1 MRSGDNQNLSY
12 ANYMSNAF
20 IKCGQNNKSEA
31 KDKKKTYRKKLSILN
46 QINFLHKFKSK
57 KISVVMHNIDAGVC

>member
-20 IKCGQNNKSEA
+20 IKCGQINKSEA
-31 KDKKKTYRKKLSILN
+31 KDKKTHRKKLSILN
-46 QINFLHKFKSK
+46 QINFLHKFKRKYTVNS
-57 KISVVMHNIDAGVC
+57 IGSNA